1 MSDALVVLV
10 TAPNDE
16 QARLIARKLLEE
28 KLAACINFVPIQS
41 MYVWEGAI
49 QENAEVLLIIKTRQT
64 AFHDLLAAVKAVHPY
79 DVPEIISLPVVAG
92 SEVYLKWIKDEVK
105 A

>member
-16 QARLIARKLLEE
+16 QARVIARKLLEN

-49 QENAEVLLIIKTRQT
+49 QDDAEVLLIIKTRQT
-64 AFHDLLAAVKAVHPY
+64 AFHDLLTAVKTVHPY

-92 SEVYLKWIKDEVK
+92 SEAYLKWIRDEVK

>member
-16 QARLIARKLLEE
+16 QARVIARKLLEE

-49 QENAEVLLIIKTRQT
+49 QDEAEVLLIIKSRQT
-64 AFHDLLAAVKAVHPY
+64 AFHDLIAAVKAVHPY
-79 DVPEIISLPVVAG
+79 AVPEIISMPVVLG
-92 SEVYLKWIKDEVK
+92 SEAYLKWIKNEVTG
-105 A
+105 